1 MQTSETIHP
10 ERHGTLV
17 EAGAR
22 PIGRVL
28 EVEGRDGDYRIRCEG
43 GMVGVRFLS
52 PGVFRFRIYR
62 GPDLDWTS
70 TPAVVSQLEGIYQ
83 SRLTRTGD
91 AWKIA
96 TDQLT
101 LTVPAAAFSLAATT
115 SDGDDVY
122 RLNQVVFHR
131 DGRMVLFHHSSVDH
145 HFYGL
150 GEKPGFLDKQGDA
163 YTMWNSDV
171 YAPHNPETDALY
183 VSVPFLIHTNGRR
196 TYGLFLDNP
205 GKTAFDMRSAR
216 EAYTVAAYTGDADV
230 YVLPGESV
238 KDILYQFTAITGR
251 IHLPPAWSLGYH
263 QSRYSYMSS
272 DEVEQLAATFR
283 EKQIPCDA
291 IHLDIHYMD
300 GYRVFT
306 FHPVRFP
313 DPAGMTKNLSEQGF
327 HVVPIVDPGVK
338 RDPNYGTYRRGIS
351 EDVFCRRMEGDLF
364 FGDVWPGTSAFPDF
378 TEDRVVEWWGQ
389 EHKAYTEMGIQ
400 GIWNDMNEPAVFNDI
415 KTMEPDVMH
424 RNNGKP
430 MTHERL
436 HNLYGLLMTRATYE
450 GMRKLLG
457 GERPFV
463 LTRAGYAGVGR
474 YGAVWTG
481 DNRSFWEHME
491 MAVPMV
497 LNMGLSGIPFAGP
510 DIGGFA
516 HHASPELLAR
526 WTQMGAL
533 FPFCRNHSA
542 LDTIRQ
548 EPWAFGP
555 EVEAI
560 CRRYL
565 ELRYQWIPYI
575 YSLFYEASQ
584 SGVPVMRPL
593 LLEYPDDETTWT
605 LSDQFLLGR
614 DILVAPVFRP
624 GVQKRLVYLPEGTWY
639 DYWTGDA
646 FAGAQHIVAPAPLDT
661 MPIYIRQGAIVPS
674 HPVQQH
680 IDFATVDQL
689 TLTMYGFTEAENTF
703 VLYEDDGHSL
713 PHESGQYNLFE
724 VRTVRR
730 GASSAIIAYQT
741 KHAGYATSY
750 RTRRFVVKHLENPE
764 RCTVLDLERID
775 ADAMRRGAT
784 GWRYDAERKESIIQV
799 DVSSRSGEIRLAWT

>member
-306 FHPVRFP
+306 FDPVRFP

-378 TEDRVVEWWGQ
+378 TEDRVADWWGQ
-389 EHKAYTEMGIQ
+389 EHKAYAEIGIR

-542 LDTIRQ
+542 LDTMRQ

-624 GVQKRLVYLPEGTWY
+624 TCRREPGTTTGRETPSRAHNTSWRRHRSTRCPFTFDRERLSRHTPFNNT
-639 DYWTGDA
+639 
-646 FAGAQHIVAPAPLDT
+646 
-661 MPIYIRQGAIVPS
+661 S
-674 HPVQQH
+674 
-680 IDFATVDQL
+680 
-689 TLTMYGFTEAENTF
+689 TL
-703 VLYEDDGHSL
+703 
-713 PHESGQYNLFE
+713 
-724 VRTVRR
+724 RR
-730 GASSAIIAYQT
+730 WIS
-741 KHAGYATSY
+741 
-750 RTRRFVVKHLENPE
+750 
-764 RCTVLDLERID
+764 
-775 ADAMRRGAT
+775 
-784 GWRYDAERKESIIQV
+784 
-799 DVSSRSGEIRLAWT
+799 